1 MHAQPGDWLVVE
13 GRDIGHHARRAQ
25 ILSVHSPDGQP
36 PYRVRWAD
44 DGHEALVV
52 PGPDAHI
59 VTAAEL
65 AETDAHAAQ
74 PIPAPRSEPDE
85 GGPAER

>member
-13 GRDIGHHARRAQ
+13 GRDIDHHARRAQ
-25 ILSVHSPDGQP
+25 ILSVHSPDGEP

-52 PGPDAHI
+52 PGPDAHV
-59 VTAAEL
+59 VTAAEQ
-65 AETDAHAAQ
+65 AAIDADAAQ
-74 PIPAPRSEPDE
+74 HRPAPRSEPGEE
-85 GGPAER
+85 GSAQS